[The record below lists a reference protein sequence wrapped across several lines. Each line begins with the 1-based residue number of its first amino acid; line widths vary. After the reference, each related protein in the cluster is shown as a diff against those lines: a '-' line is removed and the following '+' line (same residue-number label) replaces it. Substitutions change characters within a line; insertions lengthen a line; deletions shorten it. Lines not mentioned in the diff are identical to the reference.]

1 MVLVGVA
8 PRRSPA
14 NYHVIS
20 EQAKRL
26 DCGDSSPLFWRTSIR
41 QGGRFKA

>member
-1 MVLVGVA
+1 VLVGVA

-20 EQAKRL
+20 EQELEQDAPE
-26 DCGDSSPLFWRTSIR
+26 DHGVPPGVSSGAAL
-41 QGGRFKA
+41 